1 MPIILAIKQK
11 LNSLTGNIEQG
22 TAALHDSDSDMMEQI
37 FEHIMAE
44 IERKKREQAQRKK
57 LKHKLFQLL
66 AEMVETE
73 RRYVQDLEQ
82 TCRDYLPLAG
92 SGEGSFN
99 IRSRRNNTRYQRT
112 YSLMS
117 SRCNSEFFL
126 SSLGS
131 ESEGDISEAE

>member
-1 MPIILAIKQK
+1 
-11 LNSLTGNIEQG
+11 
-22 TAALHDSDSDMMEQI
+22 MMEQI
-37 FEHIMAE
+37 FEHILAE
-44 IERKKREQAQRKK
+44 IERKKIEQAERKK
-57 LKHKLFQLL
+57 LKHKLVQLL

-92 SGEGSFN
+92 SGEGSLN
-99 IRSRRNNTRYQRT
+99 RRSRSNKTGYQRK
-112 YSLMS
+112 YSRMS